1 MVPCLTEQDLHI
13 SFDSN
18 PRLTLL
24 GGLIE
29 RLLGRQRL
37 FSQTRSIILWAAA
50 TDVVTG
56 HPWQQNP
63 LLGHALMNYAASIIF
78 WTGGMWQIHQL
89 LHSLFPLF
97 HVIWQM
103 QDCSIMCFSA
113 CPASHTTSNSRGML
127 RSDKKGD
134 ILHGTVT
141 RRETSFTLPSE
152 QHFPVELQLNVL

>member
-24 GGLIE
+24 GELTE

-56 HPWQQNP
+56 HLWQQNP

-78 WTGGMWQIHQL
+78 
-89 LHSLFPLF
+89 
-97 HVIWQM
+97 
-103 QDCSIMCFSA
+103 
-113 CPASHTTSNSRGML
+113 
-127 RSDKKGD
+127 
-134 ILHGTVT
+134 
-141 RRETSFTLPSE
+141 
-152 QHFPVELQLNVL
+152 